1 MAVMWRP
8 CRHPSPRATARRRPA
23 RTYHTHQLAPSLA
36 HPQMDERRERSEG
49 WAGGGDR
56 RQSPCGPPCLRQ
68 PLLKHACS
76 RASHQHRLQLLCLS
90 LCSCFPPL
98 QAPTGPPACVHARG
112 VKPGPTVPELLG
124 HTSGAD
130 SWHARRNTLRQDGLA
145 RTSSNLSQMEALATS
160 LRVTTGRRPRT
171 AQTPR
176 YGRRQWPGRSSGSLP
191 CPGGR

>member
-1 MAVMWRP
+1 MEP
-8 CRHPSPRATARRRPA
+8 FTLTQNPQPA
-23 RTYHTHQLAPSLA
+23 APNPIGIGCWLVVSVSNALTCASHGLAKYTILL
-36 HPQMDERRERSEG
+36 RSEDLRYNSG
-49 WAGGGDR
+49 CRQAGRCCHRPGE
-56 RQSPCGPPCLRQ
+56 
-68 PLLKHACS
+68 
-76 RASHQHRLQLLCLS
+76 AS
-90 LCSCFPPL
+90 SCVLAVPL

-176 YGRRQWPGRSSGSLP
+176 YGHRQWPGRSSGSLP